1 MSRTF
6 VKSPLRFPGGKSR
19 AVERII
25 ALLPPFRE
33 FREPMVGGGSVF
45 FRIRQMYPDRS
56 YWINDLNYELYCFW
70 KMAQSNAAALAKA
83 ARQIKEN
90 TTDGRKLFYS
100 LLEQYGTGSE
110 FERALRFFILNRI
123 TFSGTVDSGGYS
135 EQAFR
140 ARFTLSSIRA
150 LEKVSEV
157 LQGVRITNLDYAEVI
172 HAPGEDVFLFLDPPY
187 YSVARSR
194 LYGRRGELH
203 VQFDHERFAR
213 SVQSCPHRWLIT
225 YDDCPE
231 VRRLF
236 RGAYMVEWKLQYG
249 MNNYKQTNARA
260 GKELFIA
267 NYDIVSRHA
276 EQLALVFEHRASYT
290 PLE

>member
-1 MSRTF
+1 M
-6 VKSPLRFPGGKSR
+6 
-19 AVERII
+19 ERIT
-25 ALLPPFRE
+25 ALIPPFHE

-45 FRIRQMYPDRS
+45 FRIRQMYPNRS
-56 YWINDLNYELYCFW
+56 YWINDLNHELYCFW
-70 KMAQSNAAALAKA
+70 KVAQSNAVALANA
-83 ARQIKEN
+83 ARQIKES
-90 TTDGRKLFYS
+90 TSDGRALFYR
-100 LLEQYGTGSE
+100 LLEQYGTGSD
-110 FERALRFFILNRI
+110 FERAVRFFVLNRI

-140 ARFTLSSIRA
+140 GRFTLSSIRA
-150 LEKVSEV
+150 LEQVSDV
-157 LQGVRITNLDYAEVI
+157 LEGVRITNLDYAEVI
-172 HAPGEDVFLFLDPPY
+172 NAPGEGVFLFLDPPH
-187 YSVARSR
+187 YSVAQSR

-203 VQFDHERFAR
+203 VQFDHERFAQTVR
-213 SVQSCPHRWLIT
+213 SCPHRWLIT

-236 RGAYMVEWKLQYG
+236 HGAYMVEWRLQYG
-249 MNNYKQTNARA
+249 MNNYKQANARA

-290 PLE
+290 PSE